1 VDVPNVAVAP
11 RWFDEMD
18 TFAPKP
24 WSRGIGASPLFEGI
38 RPFGQVSRNKLV
50 SAHVLQL
57 EGAGGLEAVMSGRRA
72 STYIGIAVMGGV
84 VGAIV
89 GLLVAPGPGDE
100 TRRRIARHSIEDQE
114 RLLRLAE
121 MGSNSDLLD
130 DDSDLP
136 ASA

>member
-1 VDVPNVAVAP
+1 
-11 RWFDEMD
+11 
-18 TFAPKP
+18 
-24 WSRGIGASPLFEGI
+24 
-38 RPFGQVSRNKLV
+38 
-50 SAHVLQL
+50 
-57 EGAGGLEAVMSGRRA
+57 MSGRQT
-72 STYIGIAVMGGV
+72 STYVGVAVMGGI

-89 GLLVAPGPGDE
+89 GLLMAPGSGNE

-121 MGSNSDLLD
+121 MGSDSYLLG

>member
-1 VDVPNVAVAP
+1 
-11 RWFDEMD
+11 
-18 TFAPKP
+18 
-24 WSRGIGASPLFEGI
+24 
-38 RPFGQVSRNKLV
+38 
-50 SAHVLQL
+50 
-57 EGAGGLEAVMSGRRA
+57 MSGRRT
-72 STYIGIAVMGGV
+72 STYVGVALMGGV

-89 GLLVAPGPGDE
+89 GLLVAPGPGVE

-121 MGSNSDLLD
+121 MGTGVIG

>member
-1 VDVPNVAVAP
+1 
-11 RWFDEMD
+11 M
-18 TFAPKP
+18 
-24 WSRGIGASPLFEGI
+24 EG
-38 RPFGQVSRNKLV
+38 
-50 SAHVLQL
+50 
-57 EGAGGLEAVMSGRRA
+57 VMSGRRA
-72 STYIGIAVMGGV
+72 STYIGVAVVGGV

-130 DDSDLP
+130 DESDLP